1 MNAPVTVNFLEPL
14 FAILTVVAPLGLAYV
29 ILLWQSRK
37 PACGCREAPANARD
51 DLLQNRAGLSCA
63 DDKHAA
69 Q

>member
-1 MNAPVTVNFLEPL
+1 MNAPVTVNFIEPL

-37 PACGCREAPANARD
+37 PARICREAPANARD
-51 DLLQNRAGLSCA
+51 DLLQNSAGLSCA

-69 Q
+69 H